1 MIRDWSAWTE
11 WERRWIEE
19 QPTNFESNLRMLNA
33 MYGWARQLG
42 AFPPAD
48 PMEGIEVDI
57 RIARALNVRSTH

>member
-11 WERRWIEE
+11 WERRWIAE
-19 QPTNFESNLRMLNA
+19 QPTDFESNLRMLNA
-33 MYGWARQLG
+33 MYSWARQLG